1 MPALGARVLSA
12 CSPPEGDQDAD
23 CGSHSTVYGAWAQQM
38 WWTRFTGAPPP
49 PPDPTARAPRARWRG
64 HTGTTHS
71 IFASCTSCTVYS
83 QLRHTEITP
92 RLGPRG
98 LRGVGYVRTGRLVCR
113 RDESRLGAADDLLP
127 LGRTTSSCSSG
138 ADERRLGAKSASR
151 SVTTTASAPSNES
164 NART

>member
-12 CSPPEGDQDAD
+12 CSLPRRSSDAD
-23 CGSHSTVYGAWAQQM
+23 CGNYCMVRGHSKL

-49 PPDPTARAPRARWRG
+49 PPHRARAARAVARS
-64 HTGTTHS
+64 HTGTTQHLRH
-71 IFASCTSCTVYS
+71 SCTSCTVYS

-98 LRGVGYVRTGRLVCR
+98 LRGVGYVRTARLVCR
-113 RDESRLGAADDLLP
+113 RDESRLGAADDL